1 MNENPNNDCAII
13 LKKSFISFER
23 STFVNA
29 SIQIIWICS
38 IIKHLNL
45 VFTQSHTIEHSA
57 ATQTHSISNP
67 FTSLFEL
74 VGPVQLDW
82 QLVLFPS
89 WEPEVE
95 LFVQFCG
102 GGGLQVE
109 FIGGVSVGLEELD
122 VSFTFGRFWFM
133 QILLPELSTLHLKS
147 FSIVQF
153 WEHPSPLT
161 ILLSSHSSKSTL
173 IPSPHLGVHIFVSLL

>member
-1 MNENPNNDCAII
+1 MNEKPNNDCAII
-13 LKKSFISFER
+13 LKKSFMSFER

-38 IIKHLNL
+38 IIRHLNL
-45 VFTQSHTIEHSA
+45 EFTQSHTIEHSA
-57 ATQTHSISNP
+57 ATQTHSMSNP

-82 QLVLFPS
+82 QLVPFHA
-89 WEPEVE
+89 WEPDVE
-95 LFVQFCG
+95 PFVQFFG
-102 GGGLQVE
+102 GGGLFGG
-109 FIGGVSVGLEELD
+109 FIDGVSVGSEELGL
-122 VSFTFGRFWFM
+122 SFTFGGFCFM
-133 QILLPELSTLHLKS
+133 QILLPELSILHRKS

-161 ILLSSHSSKSTL
+161 VL
-173 IPSPHLGVHIFVSLL
+173 